1 MVTRFFYLCNKR
13 KLFFNALNQTL
24 KMLIYT
30 PEELR
35 LHLPNHAYDDIDSMQ
50 GAFRRSEADV
60 LKEKIGAELYRK
72 LVEHYNAVDASQR
85 VGWLLQT
92 SSYDPWA
99 ELAYECQQI
108 IVFDAFMRSADINAI
123 SVNQSGIN
131 IVSAE
136 NYDVAGKESIAAY
149 KKQLNQELHAAINR
163 LLLWLEEL
171 AQEVAQDESDES
183 DDESSARE
191 IVTLWK
197 SAKYYYLISDL
208 FIRTATVFNRFVD
221 IYDSREKFINL
232 LPDLRYC
239 QHHCIENELG
249 DTLTEDL
256 LKKSNEGTGNDK
268 EKKLIAKIQEALA
281 LCVED
286 RSKFFDRKK
295 AHDEA
300 IGAIARVTEYARWN
314 ILSLDQQAAQ
324 SFPDYAAAKEQAEAR
339 ANAAT
344 EEDKPQPQMWQNNRP
359 DNAMLVMP
367 TVF

>member
-1 MVTRFFYLCNKR
+1 
-13 KLFFNALNQTL
+13 
-24 KMLIYT
+24 MLIHT

-35 LHLPNHAYDDIDSMQ
+35 LHLPNHAYDDLESMM

-60 LKEKIGAELYRK
+60 LKEKIGASLYRK
-72 LVEHYNAVDASQR
+72 LVEKYNNVLDEEHVS
-85 VGWLLQT
+85 WMLQIG
-92 SSYDPWA
+92 SDDPWG
-99 ELAYECQQI
+99 ELAYLCQQI

-136 NYDVAGKESIAAY
+136 NYNAANKDGVSAY
-149 KKQLNQELHAAINR
+149 KHQLNKELHAAINR

-171 AQEVAQDESDES
+171 AQDVAAEENESDES

-239 QHHCIENELG
+239 QRQYIENELG
-249 DTLTEDL
+249 EMLTADL
-256 LKKSNEGTGNDK
+256 LQKSNDGTGNDK

-286 RSKFFDRKK
+286 RSKNFDRKQ
-295 AHDEA
+295 AHDDA
-300 IGAIARVTEYARWN
+300 IGAIARMTEYARWN
-314 ILSLDQQAAQ
+314 ILSLDEVAAQ
-324 SFPDYAAAKEQAEAR
+324 SFPDYQTAREQAKAR
-339 ANAAT
+339 TNSAPAENG
-344 EEDKPQPQMWQNNRP
+344 PQPKPWQNNQP
-359 DNAMLVMP
+359 GNAMLVMP
-367 TVF
+367 AIY